1 MVGILNVQWFDNPG
15 AVLLCY
21 ALQQTMAEQGRECKI
36 INYTSGGSARPT
48 LFDRVCRKLRTEK
61 SKLARVDH
69 RFFGQLL
76 QERSARYEAFR
87 ERYLDRTAPF
97 SDTDSPLLY
106 GYDQY
111 IVGSDVV
118 WKPEILLSPDADV
131 YFLSCLN
138 GKKARRISYA
148 ASIGT
153 TDASL
158 LEPLADKYQERL
170 KNFDFISVREAE
182 SVDFLQPLCTQKVF
196 CMPDPV
202 FLLEKAQY
210 ASLKSDLR
218 EGEGDYIYFYMLTP
232 NPKAVEFAVELEA
245 RTGLKVLYDLH
256 TSENLFLR
264 NVFHNP
270 ASAAVCSDGPA
281 EFLNRIRNARYVVTN
296 SFHGTAFSLIFEK
309 ELYSFPSQNGGV
321 DISVRLRNILDSVGL
336 QNRYDCDPGCME
348 EPIEWNFVEEC
359 LQQMRQEGRD
369 YLMHALQL

>member
-1 MVGILNVQWFDNPG
+1 MVGIINVQWFDNPG

-21 ALQQTMAEQGRECKI
+21 ALQQTMVEQGRECKI

-48 LFDRVCRKLRTEK
+48 LFGRVRRKLRTEK
-61 SKLARVDH
+61 AKLAWVEH
-69 RFFGQLL
+69 RFFGQHLL
-76 QERSARYEAFR
+76 ERSTRYEAFR
-87 ERYLDRTAPF
+87 KRYLDRTAPF
-97 SDTDSPLLY
+97 TKTDSPLLY

-138 GKKARRISYA
+138 GKKVRRISYA

-153 TDASL
+153 TDSSL

-182 SVDFLQPLCTQKVF
+182 SASFLQPLCTQKVF

-202 FLLEKAQY
+202 FLLKKEQY
-210 ASLKSDLR
+210 AGLESASDK
-218 EGEGDYIYFYMLTP
+218 EENDYIYFYMLTP

-245 RTGLKVLYDLH
+245 HTGLRVLYDLH
-256 TSENLFLR
+256 TSENLFLC

-309 ELYSFPSQNGGV
+309 ELYSFPRQNGGV
-321 DISVRLRNILDSVGL
+321 DISVRLKNILDSVGL
-336 QNRYDCDPGCME
+336 KNRYDCDPGCME
-348 EPIEWNFVEEC
+348 ESIDWKFVEER
-359 LQQMRQEGRD
+359 LQKMRQDGRD
-369 YLMHALQL
+369 YLMRVLQL